1 MARKTTRGKLTL
13 MSGDGPKVPNTSS
26 DPPDRDDWRTTFRPD
41 IPSSARIYD
50 YFLGGKDNYP
60 ADRDAGDQITAYLPN
75 IREAAQINR
84 AFVRRAVR
92 YLVNEAGIR
101 QLIDIGTGLPTR
113 GNVHEVA
120 MAANP
125 ATRVV
130 YVDHDTIELAHARNM
145 LQGTPNA
152 VIIGHDMRAPAGIL
166 ADPELRRLVD
176 FDEPA
181 GVLFVSMLHFLADA
195 DDPAAVISA
204 LLAPFPAGSYVALTH
219 GTADSVP
226 QVRAAARV
234 YDAATTRM
242 FVRSQEE
249 VLALVRGLDVV
260 APGLVWTPEWRPE
273 PGEQVLARPSD
284 CYYYALV
291 ARKP

>member
-1 MARKTTRGKLTL
+1 
-13 MSGDGPKVPNTSS
+13 MSGDGPKAPNAPPE
-26 DPPDRDDWRTTFRPD
+26 PPDRDDWRTTFRPD

-50 YFLGGKDNYP
+50 YFLGGKNSYP
-60 ADRDAGDQITAYLPN
+60 VDRAAGDQITAHLPN
-75 IREAAQINR
+75 IREAAHINR

-92 YLVNEAGIR
+92 HLVNEAGVR
-101 QLIDIGTGLPTR
+101 QLIDVGTGLPTM

-130 YVDHDTIELAHARNM
+130 YVDHDPVVLAHARNM

-152 VIIGHDMRAPAGIL
+152 VIIGHDVRAPAVIL

-181 GVLFVSMLHFLADA
+181 GVLLVSVLHFLADA
-195 DDPAAVISA
+195 DDPAAIIGE

-219 GTADSVP
+219 GTADATP
-226 QVRAAARV
+226 RARAAARV

-242 FVRSQEE
+242 LVRSREE
-249 VLALVRGLDVV
+249 VLALVPGLEVV
-260 APGLVWTPEWRPE
+260 EPGLVWTPEWRPE
-273 PGEQVLARPSD
+273 PGEQVPARPSD
-284 CYYYALV
+284 CYSYALV